1 VISDG
6 ADALGVANGRAA
18 EFLNNEGHTNKLVA
32 LATGLRSAFGR
43 IASVPTEKRARQK
56 AARRE
61 KLEAQRRAAK
71 RQKNIRTGVIVVV
84 VAAFV
89 ITSVYLLVHSNS
101 SKSTSTTTTS
111 STTTTTLPAS
121 AAQKAADA
129 IAVAY
134 GCPSSVTTTVN
145 MPNWTTPP
153 KYTLDVT
160 KNYYATFKTTAGT
173 FVEKLNNNTTK
184 VNTNNFI
191 FLAEHNYYKC
201 SIFGRVITGF
211 VDQGGYSN
219 ATTQG
224 NVGYTVPADE
234 YPAAAA
240 DPKKQYAYGDL
251 AMANT
256 GQAGSNGSQF
266 FIVAGPSGEALPN
279 SYTDFGQLVSGA
291 NVIAAINNQGSS
303 GGTPSVYHRIL
314 NVTISNTK

>member
-1 VISDG
+1 MISDG
-6 ADALGVANGRAA
+6 ADALGVSNGRAA
-18 EFLNNEGHTNKLVA
+18 EFLNNEGHANKLVA
-32 LATGLRSAFGR
+32 RATGLRSRFGR

-84 VAAFV
+84 IAAVV
-89 ITSVYLLVHSNS
+89 ITSVALLVNSNP
-101 SKSTSTTTTS
+101 SKSASTTTS

-224 NVGYTVPADE
+224 SVSYNVPADE

-240 DPKKQYAYGDL
+240 NPKKQYAYGEL

-279 SYTDFGQLVSGA
+279 TYTDFGQLVSGA

-303 GGTPSVYHRIL
+303 GGTPTVYNRIL